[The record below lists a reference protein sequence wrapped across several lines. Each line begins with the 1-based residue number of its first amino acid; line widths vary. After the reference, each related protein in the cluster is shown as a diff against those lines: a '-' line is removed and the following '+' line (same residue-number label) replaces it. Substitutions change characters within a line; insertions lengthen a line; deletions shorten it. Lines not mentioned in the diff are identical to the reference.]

1 MRCAQRPGPM
11 GYWGKKFKVFI
22 IRDGKLIVQT
32 WIQHFPTRTFQAL
45 EVHANE
51 IKTGLISPDAEVLLD
66 EKEVSIDEY
75 SVLLKG
81 PLAGE
86 GDESIVV
93 GSNL

>member
-1 MRCAQRPGPM
+1 M
-11 GYWGKKFKVFI
+11 GYWGKKLKVFI

-66 EKEVSIDEY
+66 EKEVCIDEY
-75 SVLLKG
+75 SFPQLKEK
-81 PLAGE
+81 LAVYR
-86 GDESIVV
+86 SRQ
-93 GSNL
+93 

>member
-32 WIQHFPTRTFQAL
+32 WIQHLPTRSFQAL
-45 EVHANE
+45 EAHVNE

-81 PLAGE
+81 PFARE
-86 GDESIVV
+86 EDESIVV
-93 GSNL
+93 GPNL

>member
-1 MRCAQRPGPM
+1 M
-11 GYWGKKFKVFI
+11 GYWGQKFKVFI

-32 WIQHFPTRTFQAL
+32 WIQHFPTGTFQAL
-45 EVHANE
+45 EVHVNE

-66 EKEVSIDEY
+66 EKEVSIDEH

-86 GDESIVV
+86 GDESIVL

>member
-1 MRCAQRPGPM
+1 M
-11 GYWGKKFKVFI
+11 GYWGKKFKIFI

-32 WIQHFPTRTFQAL
+32 WMQHFPTRTFQAL
-45 EVHANE
+45 EEHENE

-66 EKEVSIDEY
+66 EKEVSIDEH

>member
-1 MRCAQRPGPM
+1 M

-45 EVHANE
+45 EVHENE

-66 EKEVSIDEY
+66 EKEVSIDDY
-75 SVLLKG
+75 SVSLKE

-86 GDESIVV
+86 EDESIVV
-93 GSNL
+93 ESNL